1 MTAWVISGVLGFIAG
16 GVLIWFCKDSI
27 LRKYKGAERFV
38 MDLEDQVR
46 SLKARLK

>member
-1 MTAWVISGVLGFIAG
+1 
-16 GVLIWFCKDSI
+16 
-27 LRKYKGAERFV
+27 